1 MRASLTLALLASAA
15 ALAAAAPNVGLT
27 LPVNGSSA
35 APAAAAGPPGALTRA
50 TDPFSSVKIDTPFNV
65 RIEPGKTHAVSLEAD
80 GNVVGAVG
88 YKVEGDT
95 LTVTTDATF
104 KTDHPIKLTIQ

>member
-35 APAAAAGPPGALTRA
+35 APAAAGAPGALTRA